1 MMRVL
6 IASATLTF
14 AAVSASAQMPGA
26 AAKAAAQKAAAATN
40 AHIEAEQAPTK
51 EPAASTNAPATPAKT
66 QAPTA
71 KTQAPAKA
79 APTKQ
84 APSKSAST
92 QKTSTSTAAK
102 KGSTP
107 AVPAPDTAGPPP
119 TIWRE
124 SFAYSAD
131 HRRDPFNSLLTTNE
145 LRPTLSD
152 LKITGILFDPA
163 GRRSFA
169 TLRDLVTNAQY
180 RVTNGST
187 LGRMRV
193 AAIRTKIVVFTIDEF
208 GTTRQDSLVFG
219 DTTKAR
225 VK

>member
-1 MMRVL
+1 MRTF
-6 IASATLTF
+6 ITSAALTF
-14 AAVSASAQMPGA
+14 AAVAAQAQMPGA
-26 AAKAAAQKAAAATN
+26 AAKAAAQKAANATS
-40 AHIEAEQAPTK
+40 AQIEAEQAPTR
-51 EPAASTNAPATPAKT
+51 EQAAPSKAAPTQAKTQTPPAKT
-66 QAPTA
+66 QS
-71 KTQAPAKA
+71 APAKV
-79 APTKQ
+79 APTKGAAK
-84 APSKSAST
+84 APPA
-92 QKTSTSTAAK
+92 QKTAAPAAGK
-102 KGSTP
+102 KGSAAP
-107 AVPAPDTAGPPP
+107 ATPAPDTAGTPP

-124 SFAYSAD
+124 SFAYTAD
-131 HRRDPFNSLLTTNE
+131 RRRDPFNSLLTTTE

-193 AAIRTKIVVFTIDEF
+193 AAIRTRIVVFTIDEF

>member
-1 MMRVL
+1 MMSVAL
-6 IASATLTF
+6 TL
-14 AAVSASAQMPGA
+14 
-26 AAKAAAQKAAAATN
+26 AAATVS
-40 AHIEAEQAPTK
+40 AQATG
-51 EPAASTNAPATPAKT
+51 STTN
-66 QAPTA
+66 PTA
-71 KTQAPAKA
+71 KKTAQSKTAQKGAATKA
-79 APTKQ
+79 APTKA
-84 APSKSAST
+84 APTKAAPM
-92 QKTSTSTAAK
+92 KGAATATK
-102 KGSTP
+102 KGSATP
-107 AVPAPDTAGPPP
+107 AIAAADTAGPPP

-124 SFAYSAD
+124 EFVYDAD

-180 RVTNGST
+180 RVTNGTT

-193 AAIRTKIVVFTIDEF
+193 AAIRTRIVVFTIDEF

>member
-1 MMRVL
+1 MMRILVTSAVL
-6 IASATLTF
+6 LL
-14 AAVSASAQMPGA
+14 AAVAAPAQMPGS
-26 AAKAAAQKAAAATN
+26 AAKAAAQKAAAATS
-40 AHIEAEQAPTK
+40 AQIGAEQAPTT
-51 EPAASTNAPATPAKT
+51 EQFAPANAAPAPATTQAAPTKT
-66 QAPTA
+66 QAPPTKPA
-71 KTQAPAKA
+71 PKKSAAQKTEAGKKGV
-79 APTKQ
+79 APT
-84 APSKSAST
+84 
-92 QKTSTSTAAK
+92 
-102 KGSTP
+102 TP
-107 AVPAPDTAGPPP
+107 ASDTAGPPP

-124 SFAYSAD
+124 SFQYSAD
-131 HRRDPFNSLLTTNE
+131 RRRDPFNSLLTTNE

-152 LKITGILFDPA
+152 LKITGILFDPS

-193 AAIRTKIVVFTIDEF
+193 TGIRTKLVVFTIDEF

-225 VK
+225 AK